1 LIEYYVGRSP
11 DISQF
16 VKHGKEESESYV
28 EVDLFIYS
36 DVITIKRTIN
46 SDNKASK
53 WFINNSLSSQQK
65 VKEIMVKYSI
75 DMDNLCSFMPQD
87 KVGSFSQQQ
96 PDGILRMTL
105 QTIQIPGRDI
115 TYHDLQKELSDVE
128 SHKVLRERELNMK
141 KISKESLEKQV
152 SNMKTEVDR
161 IHQREELKVKLEYY
175 EIKSLVKECQECH
188 SAIEQKQALVD
199 NATKI
204 LTEAKSQIQPLETNE
219 RNLKRSLAEIEN
231 TFDTINRKLQTT
243 EEKCSK
249 YSDVVDEIDTSLEDL
264 GAKLETV
271 EKQRKVDLKTEEN
284 LIRSIENYE
293 SQFNQ
298 AMIEV
303 PKFENAVME
312 CNSLITK
319 INMKISQITEEID
332 DLKQKLSNEI
342 DESSRYQKELTSMKD
357 STQIFKTKLRNQS
370 GDRPGLFIDA
380 LTAMETVERMKN
392 QFRLEVFGPLAM
404 YMHVA
409 DPACAAII
417 EKVIPLAKL
426 LAFMTLDSQDSRILK
441 QEFKKLNL
449 KVDIIT
455 MENVEITPYPALP
468 QVGNIN
474 VQHIGTQLD
483 CHDSIRSYLN
493 MFCGLHRI
501 LWCRINDSVAD
512 NAINSQVIDRLLGT
526 NDSIRLYVNR
536 VQPSIERQ
544 KLDQS
549 QLTEYNCVRS
559 RYNRNILPSISTQDF
574 LPKGLLG
581 VASEDSSSSV
591 RQEIE
596 QRIRNHKQMIEAIEK
611 EIMTKRTLLEDLHN
625 ELNKL
630 KHQKND
636 ANTRLVIPKDLQ
648 RKIDNEKRKL
658 ADIQIKL
665 SINMHQQKEK
675 LFASYDECVESS
687 LISIEKL
694 LELNQDKGL
703 SNIDRC
709 VALNYKSEVNSALH
723 IVSEK
728 VTEARESLKQY
739 QQCVKTAQ
747 LERHDV

>member
-1 LIEYYVGRSP
+1 
-11 DISQF
+11 
-16 VKHGKEESESYV
+16 
-28 EVDLFIYS
+28 
-36 DVITIKRTIN
+36 
-46 SDNKASK
+46 
-53 WFINNSLSSQQK
+53 
-65 VKEIMVKYSI
+65 
-75 DMDNLCSFMPQD
+75 
-87 KVGSFSQQQ
+87 
-96 PDGILRMTL
+96 
-105 QTIQIPGRDI
+105 
-115 TYHDLQKELSDVE
+115 
-128 SHKVLRERELNMK
+128 
-141 KISKESLEKQV
+141 
-152 SNMKTEVDR
+152 
-161 IHQREELKVKLEYY
+161 
-175 EIKSLVKECQECH
+175 
-188 SAIEQKQALVD
+188 
-199 NATKI
+199 
-204 LTEAKSQIQPLETNE
+204 
-219 RNLKRSLAEIEN
+219 
-231 TFDTINRKLQTT
+231 
-243 EEKCSK
+243 
-249 YSDVVDEIDTSLEDL
+249 
-264 GAKLETV
+264 
-271 EKQRKVDLKTEEN
+271 
-284 LIRSIENYE
+284 
-293 SQFNQ
+293 
-298 AMIEV
+298 
-303 PKFENAVME
+303 
-312 CNSLITK
+312 
-319 INMKISQITEEID
+319 
-332 DLKQKLSNEI
+332 
-342 DESSRYQKELTSMKD
+342 
-357 STQIFKTKLRNQS
+357 
-370 GDRPGLFIDA
+370 
-380 LTAMETVERMKN
+380 METVERMKN

-747 LERHDV
+747 LERHDVEKKKDSIEAKLNKIIDEKGGEQQFENLYKSVEEACPEISLVDLQAKVMFITDELNRIIENPEVLKRYKQLQEELMVVNQEFADLQVQFDSSHRDLQERSVSWCTDVRNIANRVNESFKVYMKDLGFQGEVSLLETGTFNNYEMRIKVSFRENTDVITLSGSRHSGGERAVSTIMYLMALQNLTT